1 MKTVTVHEAKTHLS
15 RYLAEVEE
23 TGEEI
28 IIARR
33 DKPVARLVAV
43 VKDRKDRAAL
53 IGSLSG
59 ILSEETVEYLTDAA
73 RDAEIEEDFH
83 RSSEAL

>member
-1 MKTVTVHEAKTHLS
+1 MVTVHEAKTHLS

-33 DKPVARLVAV
+33 HQPVARLVAV
-43 VKDRKDRAAL
+43 VKDHKERVAL
-53 IGSLSG
+53 IGSLAG

-73 RDAEIEEDFH
+73 RDAEIGEDFY
-83 RSSEAL
+83 RSSEEL